1 MYSACVMS
9 VPLPNRPPRG
19 GRVTRAESIGGGIR
33 DGAVVM
39 TDRVGPGAA
48 AGEFGGAAEGDSAG

>member
-1 MYSACVMS
+1 
-9 VPLPNRPPRG
+9 
-19 GRVTRAESIGGGIR
+19 VTRAESIGGGIR